1 MMLFDTWIPGAI
13 VFWGAI
19 VLIVL
24 ISSYFRLPDA
34 REPSPDAGKA
44 GGEGTVRDTGIARP
58 YRKWKRVYGLDL
70 KGVRH
75 VFRA

>member
-24 ISSYFRLPDA
+24 ISSYFRYRTRASRHRMLEKLAEKGQSVTPELLD
-34 REPSPDAGKA
+34 RIESGK
-44 GGEGTVRDTGIARP
+44 GFMD
-58 YRKWKRVYGLDL
+58 
-70 KGVRH
+70 
-75 VFRA
+75 